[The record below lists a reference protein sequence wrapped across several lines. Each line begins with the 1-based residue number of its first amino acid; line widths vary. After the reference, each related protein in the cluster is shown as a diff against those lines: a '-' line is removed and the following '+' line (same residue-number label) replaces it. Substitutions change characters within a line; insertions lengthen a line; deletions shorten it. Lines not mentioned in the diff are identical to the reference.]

1 MLLLIT
7 IYQRR
12 VTVYQAAMELL
23 TATGAGF
30 LSLGNTLH
38 PDNSFVTASKTGGIN
53 VCNIASECFCVFLS
67 QASRLAEQLAAHLAP
82 HFHVSTEECGSQ
94 DPPV

>member
-1 MLLLIT
+1 MLLLII

-12 VTVYQAAMELL
+12 VTAYQAARGLL
-23 TATGAGF
+23 TALVAGL

-38 PDNSFVTASKTGGIN
+38 PDNSFVTASKAESIS
-53 VCNIASECFCVFLS
+53 VSIADSECLCVSLS

-82 HFHVSTEECGSQ
+82 HFYVSAEECGSQ

>member
-53 VCNIASECFCVFLS
+53 VCNIASELQYC
-67 QASRLAEQLAAHLAP
+67 
-82 HFHVSTEECGSQ
+82 
-94 DPPV
+94 